1 MLNFSNNNTELSFKA
16 TGDLQPSF
24 RAGLKNEF
32 DVRNERNQALME
44 QLQQITKRD
53 AAFKSR
59 IENIRH
65 SSYYQKM
72 EDMKD
77 SISKNASRNGNESS
91 YLDSEKNPWLLDQ
104 SALFN
109 QQQ

>member
-16 TGDLQPSF
+16 TENLQPSF

-53 AAFKSR
+53 AEYKSR
-59 IENIRH
+59 IENIKQTT
-65 SSYYQKM
+65 YYQKM
-72 EDMKD
+72 EDIK
-77 SISKNASRNGNESS
+77 
-91 YLDSEKNPWLLDQ
+91 Y
-104 SALFN
+104 
-109 QQQ
+109 